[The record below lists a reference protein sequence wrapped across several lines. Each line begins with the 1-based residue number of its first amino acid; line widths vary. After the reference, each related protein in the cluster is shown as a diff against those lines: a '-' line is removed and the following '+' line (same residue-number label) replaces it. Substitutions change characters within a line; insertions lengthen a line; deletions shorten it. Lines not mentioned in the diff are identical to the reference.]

1 MGMSQQVALGRG
13 LALVLFR
20 LAKSEYQQPPLLQ
33 GQLNVTGQ
41 ETARRGAL
49 LLIVLV

>member
-20 LAKSEYQQPPLLQ
+20 LAKSESSAITQNRPLSI
-33 GQLNVTGQ
+33 T
-41 ETARRGAL
+41 
-49 LLIVLV
+49 